1 MKHRFL
7 LNFFVLVC
15 FLSVLDVS
23 AKNGDWADFNRY
35 EQSNR
40 ELIGQPNNGRRVV
53 FMGNSITDNWYHFH
67 PDFFNNNGYI
77 GRGISGQS
85 TYQFLVRFRE
95 DVVNLHPAIVVINAA
110 TNDVAENTHPYNES
124 YTLGN
129 IKSMVEIAES
139 NGIKVI
145 LTSTLPALK
154 FNWNT
159 SITDAPQKILSLN
172 AKIKAYAKKKGVPYI
187 DYYKEMV
194 MKGTGALNPS
204 LTKDGVHP
212 TPDGYFIMEKM
223 IKKAITKMLYSEKK

>member
-7 LNFFVLVC
+7 LNLFVLVC
-15 FLSVLDVS
+15 FFSVLNVN

-35 EQSNR
+35 EQSNLQ
-40 ELIGQPNNGRRVV
+40 LIGQPNNGRRVV
-53 FMGNSITDNWYHFH
+53 FMGNSITDNWYRFH
-67 PDFFNNNGYI
+67 PDFFDSNGYI

-85 TYQFLVRFRE
+85 SYQFLVRFRE

-110 TNDVAENTHPYNES
+110 TNDIAENTHPYNES

-154 FNWNT
+154 FSWNS

-172 AKIKAYAKKKGVPYI
+172 AKIKAYAKKKSIPYI

-194 MKGTGALNPS
+194 VKGTGALNPS
-204 LTKDGVHP
+204 LTNDGVHP
-212 TPDGYFIMEKM
+212 TSDGYFIMEKM
-223 IKKAITKMLYSEKK
+223 IKKAITKMLCCEKK